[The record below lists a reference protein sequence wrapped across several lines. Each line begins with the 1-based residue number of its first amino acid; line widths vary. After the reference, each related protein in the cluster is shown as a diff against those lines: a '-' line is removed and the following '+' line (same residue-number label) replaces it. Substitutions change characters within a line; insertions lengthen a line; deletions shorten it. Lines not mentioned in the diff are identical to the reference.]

1 MKYKSNKLLLAV
13 LLGMGFPFTQLQ
25 AQTTV
30 AFGDLVLFFQKPGD
44 TNTVYVNLGSAATLY
59 RGAAIGP
66 SAELQALNI
75 ININTT
81 LTTAFGGGWAS
92 DTGIF
97 AGLAACASSSPA
109 DEVTNGD
116 QNRTVYASRAR
127 TAVGTVGASNSTAYN
142 LVSQGNLNA
151 ASTSMVGLTNNF
163 AFQLPNLNQG
173 RITDLQFSSIDDA
186 NPTSVAGVQSAA
198 FGGQFISGVQQRG
211 SATAFGTFG
220 AAGQVEFA
228 LDLQRLVPDSTVSSG
243 EIAGTS
249 RTGSYEGTVVV
260 GTDGNVSFITQ
271 GIASAYT
278 DWATTNGVP
287 GQAIDLDHDND
298 GASNGV
304 EYFLVGPSTVSA
316 GFTSVPGVT
325 TVSGVNS
332 VTWTKAGTY
341 TGVYGTNFWVE
352 TSTSLAA
359 GSWTNETLGVN
370 VVITGNNVKYTFPSG
385 PVKTFARLKVTGP

>member
-1 MKYKSNKLLLAV
+1 MKQRKITKFALFASAAMLMVGSVQGAV
-13 LLGMGFPFTQLQ
+13 T
-25 AQTTV
+25 A
-30 AFGDLVLFFQKPGD
+30 GDLVLFFQKPGD
-44 TNTVYVNLGSAATLY
+44 TDTVYVNLGSAATLY
-59 RGAAIGP
+59 RGAAIGADV
-66 SAELQALNI
+66 SDSLNI

-81 LTTAFGGGWAS
+81 LTTAFGAGWAS

-97 AGLAACASSSPA
+97 AGLAASASSSPA

-260 GTDGNVSFITQ
+260 GTNGQVSFIT
-271 GIASAYT
+271 GISA
-278 DWATTNGVP
+278 VP
-287 GQAIDLDHDND
+287 
-298 GASNGV
+298 
-304 EYFLVGPSTVSA
+304 E
-316 GFTSVPGVT
+316 
-325 TVSGVNS
+325 
-332 VTWTKAGTY
+332 
-341 TGVYGTNFWVE
+341 
-352 TSTSLAA
+352 
-359 GSWTNETLGVN
+359 
-370 VVITGNNVKYTFPSG
+370 PSG
-385 PVKTFARLKVTGP
+385 TLALGLLGTIAGLGYRRRRNA

>member
-341 TGVYGTNFWVE
+341 TGVYIPISGLKPRPA
-352 TSTSLAA
+352 SLPAA
-359 GSWTNETLGVN
+359 GRTKRWGLTS
-370 VVITGNNVKYTFPSG
+370 
-385 PVKTFARLKVTGP
+385 